1 MAVGATLFL
10 GSLGYI
16 VYMNVTDNTSKQTY
30 VTLDE
35 DGHLSSRPKVSKW
48 EWETSGKLCLNVIV
62 PSSVDTLCLKV

>member
-48 EWETSGKLCLNVIV
+48 E
-62 PSSVDTLCLKV
+62 